1 MSKLFDSIIE
11 ARAAELEARDILS
24 ADEGQELAYIKEY
37 ITWRNQ
43 NEMKLA
49 IERGQFPK
57 DYPLRTEKA
66 ISGQVHK
73 AVEKILEQAQAPQ
86 LATKLEEPPAAEAG
100 PEEEEPPY
108 YQEP

>member
-1 MSKLFDSIIE
+1 MSKVFDSIIE
-11 ARAAELEARDILS
+11 ARANELQNRLLLNSEQA
-24 ADEGQELAYIKEY
+24 QELAYIKEY
-37 ITWRNQ
+37 LLWRNR

-49 IERGQFPK
+49 IERGEMPK
-57 DYPLRTEKA
+57 DYPVAPEKPLA
-66 ISGQVHK
+66 GEVHR